1 MYTYYIYYTYISFP
15 EDSDSEDKLWK
26 IKNISIY
33 KYQDVP
39 TLWNYCILHAIIVY
53 LFLIII
59 LQIRLGPLLFWQ
71 KSPENNL
78 RKKFKKNLEIFGD
91 RKFSKIK
98 LGFPKDDVPKPVNI
112 DQKTLQV
119 PKIGYLLSLF
129 RREKQTPNRGWSSDQ
144 DWCFMD

>member
-39 TLWNYCILHAIIVY
+39 SLWNYCILHAIIVY

-78 RKKFKKNLEIFGD
+78 RKKFLKNLEIFGD

-98 LGFPKDDVPKPVNI
+98 LMFLKDDVPKPVNI
-112 DQKTLQV
+112 DQKLY
-119 PKIGYLLSLF
+119 KF
-129 RREKQTPNRGWSSDQ
+129 RKQAIFYPCLGGETNSK
-144 DWCFMD
+144 